1 MASENI
7 IQPNIPNA
15 ITITIMAILG
25 GMAVAAIRKFVGAR
39 RGGGSVTTGG
49 AFSN

>member
-25 GMAVAAIRKFVGAR
+25 GMVVAALRKAVGSR
-39 RGGGSVTTGG
+39 RGASVTTGG